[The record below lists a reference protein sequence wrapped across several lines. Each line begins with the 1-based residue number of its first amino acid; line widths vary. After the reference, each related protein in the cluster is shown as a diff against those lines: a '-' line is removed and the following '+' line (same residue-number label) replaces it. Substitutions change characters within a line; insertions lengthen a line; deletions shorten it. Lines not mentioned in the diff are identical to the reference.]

1 MARGG
6 RRPGAGRPVVAEN
19 EKRVQMSVSVAP
31 TTKTRVAAMRKDGV
45 QVNAYI
51 EDFITDLCKRWLQG
65 EDL

>member
-1 MARGG
+1 MRGG
-6 RRPGAGRPVVAEN
+6 RRAGAGRPAIDQSQ
-19 EKRVQMSVSVAP
+19 KRVQMSVSVAP

>member
-1 MARGG
+1 M
-6 RRPGAGRPVVAEN
+6 VAEN

>member
-1 MARGG
+1 MRGG
-6 RRPGAGRPVVAEN
+6 RRPGAGRPVVAEQ
-19 EKRVQMSVSVAP
+19 EKKVQMSVSVTP

-51 EDFITDLCKRWLQG
+51 EDFITDLCERWLQG